1 MTESSTLSAPML
13 HRTVL
18 DNGLVVL
25 VTENP
30 VADIISARIFVRAGS
45 AFETPDQA
53 GLFSLLMSLMT
64 KGTERLSS
72 LEIAEAVESI
82 GASLSSDASADY
94 SLVSLKTVSADF
106 PAMLKLAAEVLRS
119 PSFPEAEVQ
128 LERRLTLQ
136 QIRSMQEQPFT
147 VAFNHLREAMY
158 GDHPYALP
166 GVGTEASVAMLTR
179 DHLEQAHRQY
189 FRPDNTVVSIVGR
202 IDPARAVA
210 LVEQVLGDWAAPQGP
225 VPELTFPSVP
235 VQGSRLAVPQDT
247 NQSIVMVGYL
257 AAPVK
262 HPAYAGLK
270 LLNTYLGNGLSSRL
284 FVEMREKRGLAYD
297 VSAFFPTRLGLS
309 QFVAYMG
316 TAPENT
322 PVALDGLRYE
332 VERLCTT
339 PLNAEEIQAAKNK
352 LLGQYALGK
361 QTNAQIAQLNGWYE
375 TLGLGLSFDRD
386 FQDAIA
392 AVTAEEAQ
400 AVAQE
405 FFNEPY
411 ITLLGPAAAVE
422 PLVS

>member
-1 MTESSTLSAPML
+1 MTHSSTLSTPTL

-18 DNGLVVL
+18 SNGLVVL

-30 VADIISARIFVRAGS
+30 VADIISARIFLKAGS
-45 AFETPDQA
+45 AYETPEQA
-53 GLFSLLMSLMT
+53 GLFSLLMSLLT
-64 KGTERLSS
+64 KGTDRLSS
-72 LEIAEAVESI
+72 LEIADAVEST
-82 GASLSSDASADY
+82 GASLGSDASSDY

-106 PAMLKLAAEVLRS
+106 PAILKLAAEVVRT
-119 PSFPEAEVQ
+119 PSFPESEVN

-147 VAFNHLREAMY
+147 VAFNHLRQAMY
-158 GDHPYALP
+158 QTHPYALP
-166 GVGTEASVAMLTR
+166 GIGTEASVAALTR
-179 DHLEQAHRQY
+179 DQLQRVHRQH

-202 IDPARAVA
+202 IDPTRAID
-210 LVEQVLGDWAAPQGP
+210 LIEQVLGDWSVPAEAAPA
-225 VPELTFPSVP
+225 LTFPPVP
-235 VQGSRLAVPQDT
+235 VEGAQVGVPQET

-257 AAPVK
+257 ASPVK
-262 HPAYAGLK
+262 HPAYAALK

-322 PVALDGLRYE
+322 PVALEGLRYE
-332 VERLCTT
+332 VERLATT
-339 PLNAEEIQAAKNK
+339 PLSPEELQSAKNK

-375 TLGLGLSFDRD
+375 VLGLGVEFDQA
-386 FQDAIA
+386 FQTEIA
-392 AVTAEEAQ
+392 AVTVEEAQ
-400 AVAQE
+400 GVAQE
-405 FFNEPY
+405 YFSDPY
-411 ITLLGPAAAVE
+411 ITLLGPSQAIE
-422 PLVS
+422 PLL